1 MGSRTSLIPLGD
13 AEVAG
18 LTERL
23 FYRIAKRWIAGYT
36 IEDAVKAA
44 KQTNSKSMFAI
55 LNRLGEHTPDRK
67 LIEEYSEEYLR
78 LIDVIKSEGIRGTIS
93 VKPSQLGLAIEV
105 PLFKTLLL
113 KILEKAEDAGLFL
126 WIDMENS
133 PYTEATVDTYRE
145 LLSSHPS
152 VGMCLQAN
160 LKRTE
165 GDMKDLLKRG
175 GKIRLV
181 KGAYPE
187 NRQIAYKHGAEL
199 NANYLRLMN
208 LLFEKGDFFAI
219 GTHDGKL
226 IDAAKELSRA
236 RKVNFEFELLKG
248 IRDELKPGLIADGYR
263 VSEYIPYGPEW
274 YNYSKRRMRERKRN
288 ILLFVRSVTG

>member
-1 MGSRTSLIPLGD
+1 MSR
-13 AEVAG
+13 

-44 KQTNSKSMFAI
+44 KDANNRKVLAI

-67 LIEEYSEEYLR
+67 LIQEYSEEYLK
-78 LIDVIKSEGIRGTIS
+78 LIDVIKTEKIQGTIS
-93 VKPSQLGLAIEV
+93 IKPSQIGLALESS
-105 PLFKTLLL
+105 LFKSLAL
-113 KILEKAEDAGLFL
+113 KILEKAEDEGLFL

-133 PYTEATVDTYRE
+133 PYTNATVDAYRD
-145 LLSSHPS
+145 LLGSHKS
-152 VGMCLQAN
+152 VGMCLQSN
-160 LKRTE
+160 MRRTE
-165 GDMKDLLKRG
+165 DDLKALLARG

-187 NRQIAYKHGAEL
+187 NSEVAYKRRSDVD
-199 NANYLRLMN
+199 ANYLRSMN
-208 LLFEKGDFFAI
+208 LLFERAEFFAI
-219 GTHDGKL
+219 ATHDSKM
-226 IDAAKELSRA
+226 ISAAKDLSRDH
-236 RKVNFEFELLKG
+236 KTDFEFELLKG
-248 IRDELKPGLIADGYR
+248 IRDDLKSSLIADGFR

-288 ILLFVRSVTG
+288 ILLLLRSITG